1 MDPKSNFIYRTDCM
15 DPQSDCINSTV
26 CVTVWTLR
34 LAPVRAGADGS
45 VGGLLLHLLPGVPGP
60 AVHHVQGGSLLLHW
74 PLSGLRR

>member
-1 MDPKSNFIYRTDCM
+1 M
-15 DPQSDCINSTV
+15 DPQSDCVNSTV
-26 CVTVWTLR
+26 CVTVWALR
-34 LAPVRAGADGS
+34 LAPVRAGVDGS